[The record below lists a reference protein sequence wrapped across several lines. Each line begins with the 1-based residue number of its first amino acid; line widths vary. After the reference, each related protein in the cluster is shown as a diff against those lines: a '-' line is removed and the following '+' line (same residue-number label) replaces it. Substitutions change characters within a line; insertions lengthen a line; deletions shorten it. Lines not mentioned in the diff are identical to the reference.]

1 MTASEEAPMNPTL
14 ISADSHVC
22 EPPDLWTR
30 TLGQKYGLT
39 RVPHV
44 AKNGGSGMYGDWTGR
59 LEGDWFVVEGIPA
72 FPMALGTT
80 GGFKGEERAR
90 RLRQFD
96 FEKDARRSAW
106 DSSVRLAD
114 MDADGVAAEV
124 IYPSYMARM
133 VYMRDAE
140 LGRACAA
147 VYNDW
152 VADFCSVDPK
162 RLLPMAVV
170 PVTDA
175 RWAAEELHRCLK
187 RGHRGVAI
195 WCTPPPELSFASSH
209 YEPFWSAVAD
219 AGVPLA
225 LHALPP
231 LDTANVHP
239 YPKTRFVENR
249 TMGLIEDF
257 HMANVTFDHQIQ
269 RSITQIVLSGV
280 FERHPKLRVIV
291 AEFGTSWIPIFMDN
305 LDGTYLARPEG
316 LPLKKKPSEYIVEH
330 MWFTFDR
337 ELGLTLEATKRLE
350 DRLLWCS
357 DFPHIESS
365 WPDSR
370 QAFARYVQG
379 LDPESQA
386 KLGAKNCLEL
396 YGGAGEAPPWV
407 AVNRA

>member
-1 MTASEEAPMNPTL
+1 MNL
-14 ISADSHVC
+14 KLVSADSHVC

-30 TLGQKYGLT
+30 TLGEKYGLT

-44 AKNGGSGMYGDWTGR
+44 AKNAGSGMYGDWSGR

-90 RLRQFD
+90 RIRQFD
-96 FEKDARRSAW
+96 FEKDARRSAY
-106 DSSVRLAD
+106 DSSVRIAD
-114 MDADGVAAEV
+114 MEQDGVSIEI

-133 VYMRDAE
+133 VYMRDAA
-140 LGRACAA
+140 LGRDCAA

-152 VADFCSVDPK
+152 VAEFCAADK
-162 RLLPMAVV
+162 ARLLPMAVI
-170 PVTDA
+170 PVTDTA
-175 RWAAEELHRCLK
+175 WAVEELHRCLK
-187 RGHRGVAI
+187 RGHKGVAI

-209 YEPFWSAVAD
+209 YERFWAAVEE

-249 TMGLIEDF
+249 AMGLIEDY
-257 HMANVTFDHQIQ
+257 HIANISFDHQIQ
-269 RSITQIVLSGV
+269 RSLTQITLSGV
-280 FERHPKLRVIV
+280 FERHPKLRMIV
-291 AEFGTSWIPIFMDN
+291 AEFGTSWIPIFMEN
-305 LDGTYLARPEG
+305 LDGTYQSRTEG
-316 LPLKKKPSEYIVEH
+316 LSLKMNPSEYLLRQV
-330 MWFTFDR
+330 WFTFDR
-337 ELGLTLEATKRLE
+337 ELGLTLDATKRLQ

-370 QAFARYVQG
+370 EAFARYAVG
-379 LDPESQA
+379 LDDAVQA
-386 KLGAKNCLEL
+386 KLAGKNCLEL
-396 YGGAGEAPPWV
+396 YGLSG
-407 AVNRA
+407 